1 MNFKTRFEGRERT
14 VTKSDRKRNPSLYSR
29 DKECRTT
36 TLLSFEGGDAKRL
49 VIRRRTQRAG
59 RDIILEE
66 VSQVLRGSFTD
77 NLIAGT

>member
-1 MNFKTRFEGRERT
+1 MSSKTRFEGRERT
-14 VTKSDRKRNPSLYSR
+14 VTKSDRKRIPDLYSR
-29 DKECRTT
+29 DTECRTT

-66 VSQVLRGSFTD
+66 VSQVLRGSVTD